1 MQFKLILDKISYRF
15 FGLFLLLLIN
25 TLGFTQDS
33 ILGYLPK
40 IQIHDTVISH
50 KGFSLLFNREHRQA
64 NWVAY
69 DLSRN
74 KLLKVAERGDKFVAD
89 PKVKGTNFTKEYAK
103 SGYDRGH
110 LAPAADM
117 SYNDTCM
124 LESFYYSN
132 MSPQV
137 PSFNR
142 GIWKSLEELIREWA
156 MTYDTIQLVTGPIL
170 HEGLAKLG
178 PNQLSI
184 PRAYYKVVLL
194 HTKTSGKSQGI
205 GFILEN
211 AGSKLPLSS
220 FACTIDDVE
229 KVTGIDF
236 FPILEDALELEL
248 ESTLCLPCWK
258 WN

>member
-1 MQFKLILDKISYRF
+1 MQFKLILDKTSILF
-15 FGLFLLLLIN
+15 FGFIFYC
-25 TLGFTQDS
+25 GIIPSCFAQDS
-33 ILGYLPK
+33 VSQYLPHCK
-40 IQIHDTVISH
+40 LNDTVVHH
-50 KGFSLLFNREHRQA
+50 KGFSFVYSSEHRQA
-64 NWVAY
+64 YWVAY

-74 KLLKVAERGDKFVAD
+74 KLLKLAERGDKFVAD
-89 PKVKGTNFTKEYAK
+89 PKVKGTNFTKDYAK
-103 SGYDRGH
+103 SGFDRGH

-124 LESFYYSN
+124 LESFYYTN

-156 MTYDTIQLVTGPIL
+156 MAYDTIQLATGPVL

-178 PNQLSI
+178 SNQLSI

-211 AGSKLPLSS
+211 AASKLPLSS

-236 FPILEDALELEL
+236 FPILEDTLELEL
-248 ESTLCLPCWK
+248 ESTLCLPCWN